1 MKHSTYIFRDLL
13 AVCLCIAGIAVS
25 SPAHATPERDSVA
38 AEALFKS
45 ALALV
50 EQGDMR
56 GACAKFQASQDL
68 DPAVSTMVKLAKC
81 RELEGKLVEAWYLLE
96 QALKVNRDKT
106 DQTDKRRIELE
117 KFTTAQLA
125 GLEPRVPRL
134 RITIKGAPLGL
145 TVKRDGKEQPTATL
159 GEALPVDPG
168 AHEAIA
174 LATGHSPE
182 RRVVTLTEGQ
192 TADIV
197 IEFVRE
203 PVVSVRGGDA
213 PLLDANAPADAEPAR
228 ASSGRRT
235 AGFVVGGVG
244 IVGLAAGGV
253 LGIVTTVKA
262 GGAADD
268 VSGNAAR
275 DAARSTQTAAL
286 LVAGVGVAG
295 LGVGLV
301 LVATAPK
308 TRSGQAPPRLA
319 VGFGPNGLLWSGIW

>member
-13 AVCLCIAGIAVS
+13 AMCLCSAGIAVS
-25 SPAHATPERDSVA
+25 SPTHAAPERDSVA

-45 ALALV
+45 ALDLV

-56 GACAKFQASQDL
+56 GACVKFQASQDL
-68 DPAVSTMVKLAKC
+68 DPALSTMVKLAKC
-81 RELEGKLVEAWYLLE
+81 RELEGKLVEAWSLLE
-96 QALKVNRDKT
+96 QALKANRDKA
-106 DQTDKRRIELE
+106 DQTEKRRVELE
-117 KFTTAQLA
+117 KFTSAQLA

-145 TVKRDGKEQPTATL
+145 TVKRDGKEQPAATL

-168 AHEAIA
+168 SHEAIA
-174 LATGHSPE
+174 LATGYSPE

-192 TADIV
+192 TADVV

-203 PVVSVRGGDA
+203 PAVSRRGGDA
-213 PLLDANAPADAEPAR
+213 PVHDANTPANAEPAR
-228 ASSGRRT
+228 ANSGRRT

-244 IVGLAAGGV
+244 IAGLAAGGV
-253 LGIVTTVKA
+253 LGIVKMVKA

-268 VSGNAAR
+268 ASGNAAR
-275 DAARSTQTAAL
+275 DATRPTQTAAL
-286 LVAGVGVAG
+286 LIARVGVAG
-295 LGVGLV
+295 LGAGLV

-308 TRSGQAPPRLA
+308 RRSGQAPPRLA
-319 VGFGPNGLLWSGIW
+319 VGFGPDGLLWSGIW